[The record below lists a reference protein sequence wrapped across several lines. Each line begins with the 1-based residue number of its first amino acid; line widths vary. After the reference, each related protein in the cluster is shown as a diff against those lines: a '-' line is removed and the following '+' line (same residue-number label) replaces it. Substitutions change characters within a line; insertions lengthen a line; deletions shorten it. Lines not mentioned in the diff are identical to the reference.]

1 MRPTLVKAIVG
12 IFFYAHAGFAFQ
24 RECSDQ
30 YGKPPLADC
39 MAALQRI
46 PLSFNPIFFSPEPGV
61 QGAIKCPFV
70 ISSGTCEVK
79 VQCSYRIR
87 TKWLVVRN
95 LGELLIT
102 GLPVRD
108 KTVSYGCV
116 KDLGLGGVAT
126 AGQVNDPMWVEV
138 RDAGVAG
145 PHEDGKSAPLLKGV
159 GPPLRFTPGGA
170 PLPPGWFP
178 PQSEPGSSS
187 NNPGSSSNNPG
198 AEADIEN
205 VKTS

>member
-70 ISSGTCEVK
+70 ISS
-79 VQCSYRIR
+79 
-87 TKWLVVRN
+87 VRN